1 MKSFLKHLT
10 SPALSF
16 ILLCLPLMQPACSI
30 PEKNTPEGVTQ
41 SFYTA
46 FRAKNFSKAKKYATA
61 ASAPLIDILG
71 GMAENAENPLANNAK
86 ADFSL
91 KTLSE
96 STSTA
101 TVQVV
106 LPDNTKAIV
115 LQLEK
120 ENGMWKVAFDKSLD

>member
-1 MKSFLKHLT
+1 M
-10 SPALSF
+10 
-16 ILLCLPLMQPACSI
+16 LCMLLMQQACYAP
-30 PEKNTPEGVTQ
+30 PEKNTPEAVTQ
-41 SFYTA
+41 FFYTA
-46 FRAKNFSKAKKYATA
+46 FRAKDFSKAKKYATA
-61 ASAPLIDILG
+61 ASAPLIDMLG
-71 GMAENAENPLANNAK
+71 GMTENAKNPLMTGVK

-115 LQLEK
+115 LQLVK
-120 ENGMWKVAFDKSLD
+120 ENGVWKVAFDKSLD